1 LNINVDKKIKTPEK
15 SDYKDI
21 FILISKILTPEV
33 KAKNERNA
41 RRNVKKKLSFFLNSA
56 FADDPDAFVN
66 TDEDTVVVICSLMAW
81 PPCTIAIF

>member
-41 RRNVKKKLSFFLNSA
+41 RRNNVKKTLFF
-56 FADDPDAFVN
+56 P
-66 TDEDTVVVICSLMAW
+66 E
-81 PPCTIAIF
+81 